1 MSRKK
6 RVKKESGLSGITTAA
21 GLARKLGVH
30 RATISRR
37 AKKKG
42 ISESARI
49 GHQIMLDGAKQA
61 ALRKGAPKGRPRKK

>member
-1 MSRKK
+1 MAKKK
-6 RVKKESGLSGITTAA
+6 RIKKDSGLSGITTAA
-21 GLARKLGVH
+21 GLARKLGVN
-30 RATISRR
+30 RSTISRR

-42 ISESARI
+42 IGKI